1 MFNTVPYQI
10 ILSLTLIKYP
20 SYFQKQ
26 YFIVLDSVASPSIE
40 WLSLKCSIY
49 CAERRSS
56 MGRSGCVPSPRGRWT
71 RGTVGVLVFNSLLNV
86 SPAFVHTA
94 TSSLSIKTFHLEKL
108 KRKDFHWW
116 HLGFLTQKE
125 EQKLF

>member
-10 ILSLTLIKYP
+10 ILSLTLIKCP

-26 YFIVLDSVASPSIE
+26 HFIVLDSVASPSME
-40 WLSLKCSIY
+40 WLSLNCNIC

-56 MGRSGCVPSPRGRWT
+56 KGKSGCVPSLRGRWT
-71 RGTVGVLVFNSLLNV
+71 RGTMGVLAFSSLLSV

-94 TSSLSIKTFHLEKL
+94 TSSLYIKTFHLEKL

-116 HLGFLTQKE
+116 HLGFLTQTE